1 MKRRT
6 TLLAVLLAV
15 ALAGGIIVLGVR
27 RLPRAIEMPE
37 LGRVHVYP
45 AWLGQRG
52 FAFVFAGADG
62 WRDVD
67 AAAARSLARA
77 GYRVVG
83 IDTTQFLDAQAPDSG
98 CLYLPGILEE
108 VSRTQQRRAGVREY
122 QEPALFGRGAG
133 ATLVYMAQLQAPPLA
148 FAAAVALSPTPQLAL
163 RVDFCDHP
171 GTRMGTRLLAVQPE
185 PPGPNVPLRLWT
197 DAGAAEATLAFVRRV
212 IADRLAFAPRT
223 SALPEAYRAAL
234 EDITVERQR
243 SPVADLP
250 LVEVQPQQPSNPAFA
265 ILYSGDGGWR
275 DLDQTLAGVL
285 ADKGMP
291 VVGVDVLRYCW
302 HDKAPQAAADD
313 LARIMR
319 YYGSAWHRDRVV
331 LIGYS
336 FGADVLPFLFNRLP
350 RELRA
355 RVQLIS
361 LLSPERETA
370 FAIEPTAWLGIET
383 SGGKVPIEPE
393 LRALPADL
401 VQCVYGADE
410 HDDSLCTLPAAAAM
424 HVLRKP
430 GGHHFDENYD
440 RLAEDVLTAAS
451 GS

>member
-1 MKRRT
+1 M
-6 TLLAVLLAV
+6 LLAAV
-15 ALAGGIIVLGVR
+15 VAGGVASLALT
-27 RLPRAIEMPE
+27 RLPRATELQD

-52 FAFVFAGADG
+52 FAFVFADADG
-62 WRDVD
+62 WRDGD

-83 IDTTQFLDAQAPDSG
+83 IDTTRFLEAQGPDSG

-108 VSRTQQRRAGVREY
+108 ASRTQQRRAGVREY
-122 QEPALFGRGAG
+122 REPVLLGHGAG

-171 GTRMGTRLLAVQPE
+171 GTRMGARLLAVQPE
-185 PPGPNVPLRLWT
+185 RPGSNVPLRLWA
-197 DAGAAEATLAFVRRV
+197 DADAAEATLAFVGRV
-212 IADRLAFAPRT
+212 HAGRPRFT
-223 SALPEAYRAAL
+223 PPAAALPETYRTAL
-234 EDITVERQR
+234 QDIKAERQH

-250 LVEVQPQQPSNPAFA
+250 LVEVQPMQPGNPAFA

-291 VVGVDVLRYCW
+291 VVGVDVLRYYW
-302 HDKAPQAAADD
+302 HDKAPQVAAND

-319 YYGSAWHRDRVV
+319 YYQSAWHRDRIV

-355 RVQLIS
+355 RVRLIS

-370 FAIEPTAWLGIET
+370 FAVEPTAWLGIEA
-383 SGGKVPIEPE
+383 SGGKLPIEPE
-393 LRALPADL
+393 LRALPAGI

-410 HDDSLCTLPAAAAM
+410 RDDSLCTLPAAAAT

-440 RLAEDVLTAAS
+440 QLAEDVLAAAA